1 MLVPILVALG
11 LVWLLIQ
18 IQSIFT
24 VDDGSMDKLTELLL
38 EGSNSVPADCEPVVA
53 ALEDAP
59 VLDDE
64 CGCADQIRNIVASGN
79 RCYGTR

>member
-18 IQSIFT
+18 VQSIFT
-24 VDDGSMDKLTELLL
+24 IDDGSMDKLTELLL
-38 EGSNSVPADCEPVVA
+38 EGTNSVPAECEPVVA
-53 ALEDAP
+53 ALEEAS

-64 CGCADQIRNIVASGN
+64 CGCADQIRTIVASGSPS
-79 RCYGTR
+79 YTT